1 MILAKKQP
9 YAYRTIGEASLAV
22 GVPSHVLRFWE
33 TKFSQI
39 RPMKKGGG
47 RRYYRPEDVQLLSG
61 IREFLYEKDFSIKQ
75 LQEYL
80 LKEGVDKVA
89 TSSSNKTAS
98 ASDNKIQSKTQTA
111 KTKQKPATPKTDDR
125 DEVLRQALSSLTDAR
140 DILSTTLK
148 APH

>member
-1 MILAKKQP
+1 
-9 YAYRTIGEASLAV
+9 
-22 GVPSHVLRFWE
+22 
-33 TKFSQI
+33 
-39 RPMKKGGG
+39 MKKGGG

>member
-1 MILAKKQP
+1 MALTKKKQ
-9 YAYRTIGEASLAV
+9 YAYRTIGEASTV
-22 GVPSHVLRFWE
+22 IGVPAHVLRFWE

-61 IREFLYEKDFSIKQ
+61 IRVFLYEKDFSIKR

-80 LKEGVDKVA
+80 LKEGVDKVSIPTKNKPMPASNSETPVKIKTTA
-89 TSSSNKTAS
+89 TKLKSE
-98 ASDNKIQSKTQTA
+98 SK
-111 KTKQKPATPKTDDR
+111 KTDNR
-125 DEVLRQALSSLTDAR
+125 DEVLRHALSSLTNAR

-148 APH
+148 NN